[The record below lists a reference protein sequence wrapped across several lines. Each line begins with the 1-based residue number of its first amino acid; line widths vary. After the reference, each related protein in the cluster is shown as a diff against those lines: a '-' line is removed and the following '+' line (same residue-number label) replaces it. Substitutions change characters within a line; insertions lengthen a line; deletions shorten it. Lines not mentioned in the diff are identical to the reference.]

1 MQKQFLL
8 TLLFLLLLS
17 GCSTNAPIKIAD
29 VSLATTI
36 AERNQQLQALNHW
49 LIKGKIAFIEQKKR
63 QSASLFWQ
71 FNQQKHTRYQQIDLT
86 TFLGIN
92 ILHVESNNNHHIIEV
107 DGKTYQGNN
116 LSALIYSL
124 TAIKLPTEA
133 LNYWLKGIAYSKQDK
148 LTYQQNSLL
157 PQTLEGFY
165 NKQKW
170 QVKYNK
176 YHLFQGYQLPT
187 SLTIK
192 QNDITIKVKIDKW
205 SIL

>member
-1 MQKQFLL
+1 MQKQ
-8 TLLFLLLLS
+8 LLFTLFFLVLLS
-17 GCSTNAPIKIAD
+17 GCSTNAPIKITD
-29 VSLATTI
+29 VPLATTI

-71 FNQQKHTRYQQIDLT
+71 FNQQTHSRYQQIDLT

-176 YHLFQGYQLPT
+176 YRFFQGYQLPT